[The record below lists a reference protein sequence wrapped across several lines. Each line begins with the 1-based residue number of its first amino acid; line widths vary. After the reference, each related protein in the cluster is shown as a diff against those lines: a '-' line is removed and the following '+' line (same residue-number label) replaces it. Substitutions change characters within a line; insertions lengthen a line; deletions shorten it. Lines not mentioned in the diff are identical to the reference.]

1 MFFLQVPQR
10 RRQQKATKTQDRG
23 QSQYAYHRPT
33 MRLDTSLDYDAGEVS
48 MRLNGVVTYS

>member
-1 MFFLQVPQR
+1 MFFCR
-10 RRQQKATKTQDRG
+10 WRQQKATKTQDRG

-33 MRLDTSLDYDAGEVS
+33 MRLDTSLDYDEGEVS